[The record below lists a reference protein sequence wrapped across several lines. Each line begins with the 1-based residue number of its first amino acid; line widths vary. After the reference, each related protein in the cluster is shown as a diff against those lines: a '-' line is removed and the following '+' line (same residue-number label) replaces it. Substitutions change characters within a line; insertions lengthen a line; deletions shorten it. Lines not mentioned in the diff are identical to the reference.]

1 MQTILSNYP
10 VPRLPKWRFWL
21 PLILQI
27 LLIISVPAGVV
38 HTYMTGKTVFLQTA
52 PVDPYSPMLGYSQ
65 ILSYD
70 ISRTETLKKLPGW
83 KDFPKDNIGDSQ
95 EMRQEIKYDATVY
108 VILEAP
114 SILATY
120 PFYEPWRPVAIRTT
134 PPTNLPDNQ
143 IYLKGK
149 SKFNRVEYG
158 METYYMPEDRV
169 RDINQE
175 FATEQGIARE
185 QEKLPPIVVEAR
197 INPQGAGVPVSI
209 WVRDR
214 KYTF

>member
-1 MQTILSNYP
+1 MNTILSNYS
-10 VPRLPKWRFWL
+10 VSRLPKWRFWL

-52 PVDPYSPMLGYSQ
+52 PVDPYNPILGYSQ

-83 KDFPKDNIGDSQ
+83 QDIPKENIVESQ
-95 EMRQEIKYDATVY
+95 GIKYGETIY
-108 VILEAP
+108 LILEAP
-114 SILATY
+114 SILATH

-134 PPTNLPDNQ
+134 PPTNLPDDQ

-149 SKFNRVEYG
+149 SNFNRVEYG

-197 INPQGAGVPVSI
+197 INDQGAGVPVSI

>member
-1 MQTILSNYP
+1 MNTIISNHP
-10 VPRLPKWRFWL
+10 VPRLSKWRFWL

-52 PVDPYSPMLGYSQ
+52 PVDPYSPILGYSQ

-83 KDFPKDNIGDSQ
+83 KDIPKDNVVESQ
-95 EMRQEIKYDATVY
+95 GIKYNETIY
-108 VILEAP
+108 LILEAP
-114 SILATY
+114 SIIATN
-120 PFYEPWRPVAIRTT
+120 PFYEPWRPVAIRNT

-149 SKFNRVEYG
+149 SMFNRVEYG

-185 QEKLPPIVVEAR
+185 QEKLPPIVVEAK
-197 INPQGAGVPVSI
+197 INNQGAGVPVSI